1 MVKIENL
8 EIKARDALL
17 DCLQDIPFLQVMNA
31 TLQPEY
37 GGDRTDLRVI
47 LKLNGEIRNIIAEI
61 KRNGELRYARQAVN
75 QLLRYL
81 QYSPGTYGVFIAPYI
96 SSGAAKLCLEEGIG
110 YVDLAGNCH
119 ISFETIYIHKEG
131 KANPF
136 TRKRYL
142 RSLFSPK
149 AERVL
154 RVLLSTGLKEWKVEE
169 LAFEAQVSFGQVAN
183 VKRLLAEQEWIDAKA
198 IGFSIVKPFD
208 LIEEWSQNYRFNRNK
223 VWDFYSLLSST
234 DFEYKLA
241 DLFQQERIPYG
252 LTGFSGSARYAPT
265 VRHQRVMAYVQDDIE
280 RWFDLLAIKPVDSGA
295 NVTIMKPYDEGV
307 LYGNQDF
314 EGIAVVSPIQN
325 YLDLCS
331 LKGRGE
337 EAAQALFDKVIKN
350 IW

>member
-1 MVKIENL
+1 M
-8 EIKARDALL
+8 DAT
-17 DCLQDIPFLQVMNA
+17 P
-31 TLQPEY
+31 QPEY
-37 GGDRTDLRVI
+37 GGDRTDLSVT
-47 LKLNGEIRNIIAEI
+47 LNLNGEVRNIIAEI

-75 QLLRYL
+75 QLIRYL
-81 QYSPGTYGVFIAPYI
+81 QNSPGTYGVFIAPYI
-96 SSGAAKLCLEEGIG
+96 SSGAAKICLEEGIG

-119 ISFETIYIHKEG
+119 LSFETVYIHKEG

-154 RVLLSTGLKEWKVEE
+154 RVLLTAGFKEWKIEE

-183 VKRLLAEQEWIDAKA
+183 VKRILAEQEWIDSKS

-208 LIEEWSQNYRFNRNK
+208 LIEEWSQNYKFYRNI
-223 VWDFYSLLSST
+223 VQDFYSLLSST
-234 DFEYKLA
+234 EFEYKLA
-241 DLFQQERIPYG
+241 EICQRERIPYA

-265 VRHQRVMAYVQDDIE
+265 VRHQRVTAYIQEDIKK
-280 RWFDLLAIKPVDSGA
+280 WVNLLEIKPVDSGA
-295 NVTIMKPYDEGV
+295 NVTILQPYDEGV

-331 LKGRGE
+331 LKGRGD
-337 EAAQALFDKVIKN
+337 EAAKALFDKVIKS